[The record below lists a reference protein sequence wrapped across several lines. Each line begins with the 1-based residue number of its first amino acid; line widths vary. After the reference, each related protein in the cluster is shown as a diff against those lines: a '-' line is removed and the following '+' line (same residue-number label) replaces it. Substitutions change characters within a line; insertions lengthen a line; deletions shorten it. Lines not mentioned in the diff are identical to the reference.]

1 MSEEDNR
8 LNELFANDLG
18 VQPPCERSLKEGRRF
33 LNDFE
38 IAAKKKLL
46 ELERKALEDKEKN
59 LNFVVESERTL
70 FNSKKRAFDNDECYN
85 DRCKL
90 FRGIV
95 NEWGRSE
102 RTLDSL
108 DEPPAWFRREMG
120 EWKKAREEDK
130 AEWKKAREEDKAEW
144 KKAREE
150 DKAEW
155 KKAREED
162 KAEWKKAREEDK
174 AEWKKARE
182 EDKEWRNSMDEWRKS
197 MDEWRKSMD
206 EWRKSMDEWR
216 KSTDEWRKSTD
227 ERLEN
232 LLNIVREILDVQ
244 RDMRNDLSNLTRK
257 VDRMDMRLSRN
268 NNMIMRSFAQP
279 ITEVPFFNGD
289 IPDPNLP
296 RITRIE
302 DIDSLSEENCTRY
315 LKGYGVSYDE
325 NDQSL
330 WKRQLAKAVGLTAA
344 YDESYTFSPF
354 SSSE

>member
-130 AEWKKAREEDKAEW
+130 
-144 KKAREE
+144 
-150 DKAEW
+150 
-155 KKAREED
+155 
-162 KAEWKKAREEDK
+162 
-174 AEWKKARE
+174 
-182 EDKEWRNSMDEWRKS
+182 
-197 MDEWRKSMD
+197 
-206 EWRKSMDEWR
+206 
-216 KSTDEWRKSTD
+216 EWRKSTD

-268 NNMIMRSFAQP
+268 NNMIMRSFRQP

-344 YDESYTFSPF
+344 YDASYTFSPF
-354 SSSE
+354 SSSESGGGSSGGGSTYKLILNGKTLKGETTTEAVDAATAEKVFKQYANDNGVDGEWTYDDATKTFTVTE